1 MRAGFVLFFLAL
13 ASVHAVETREKAMT
27 TANPIRKIVTLMQNM
42 QKKVED
48 EGKKEEELFEKFMC
62 FCKQGRAGLEA
73 SVEKAKTS
81 EIPDLEASVE
91 EAVGKKKQMDED
103 LVQHKADKEAA
114 KQSIADATAKREKEA
129 AEFKKESEEQT
140 ADIAGLKKALEAVK
154 AGTGGAFLQTADGGR
169 IKQLVQDSK
178 DILETDRDDL
188 MAFLQGSEADSG
200 QIVGIMET
208 MIEEMSAALKE
219 IEETEAK
226 AISDF
231 DSLVMEKTKEGESLQ
246 VMIEDKLTRTGELAV
261 EVVELKNEL
270 EDTQESLAEDEKML
284 NGLEEKCAAKKKE
297 WAERQKLR
305 QEELLAI
312 ADTIKILNDDDAL
325 ELFKKTLPSASASFV
340 QIEVTSAAM
349 RSKALE
355 LINQARHRPHRSQR
369 LDFIALALRGKTAG
383 FDFVVKMM
391 EGMIANLKKEQEDDD
406 AKKEYCL
413 KEFDEAEDKKKS
425 LETAISDLETA
436 IADAEESITTLKTEI
451 EALDDGIKA
460 LDKSVV
466 EATEQRKEENEDFTA
481 NAAAN
486 AACKELIAFAKN
498 RLNKFYNPK
507 LYKPPAKRAITAEE
521 QATLAAGGTLAPTVA
536 PGGIAGTGVGLF
548 VQIQMHRNDVAPP
561 PPPETFG
568 AYTKSEES
576 GGVISMMDMMIS
588 DMDKEMREAEY
599 EEKDAQKDY
608 ETMMKDSAEKRAED
622 SKTMT
627 DKQSALAQVEG
638 ELQQHKSDKMSTGK
652 QLQET
657 MLYTARLHGD
667 CDFLMQNYDARKE
680 ARNAEMESIRDA
692 EDTLKGAEYSLV
704 QSSRA
709 SRKLLRH

>member
-1 MRAGFVLFFLAL
+1 MRAGLVLIFLAL

-325 ELFKKTLPSASASFV
+325 ELFKKTLPGSSLLQVKISSRDVIQTA
-340 QIEVTSAAM
+340 
-349 RSKALE
+349 RKALKGK
-355 LINQARHRPHRSQR
+355 HDPR
-369 LDFIALALRGKTAG
+369 LSFIALALRGKSVNMG
-383 FDFVVKMM
+383 GVIKMIDEM
-391 EGMIANLKKEQEDDD
+391 TVTLGEEQKSDDD
-406 AKKEYCL
+406 KKLYCE
-413 KEFDEAEDKKKS
+413 KEFDTSEDKKKELARAVS
-425 LETAISDLETA
+425 KLEKAIEENKSA
-436 IADAEESITTLKTEI
+436 IATLEEE
-451 EALDDGIKA
+451 IKA
-460 LDKSVV
+460 LAEAIKESDKAVA

-627 DKQSALAQVEG
+627 DKQSALAQVEA
-638 ELQQHKSDKMSTGK
+638 ELEQHKSDKMSTGK